1 MIVPDRRRPKMD
13 WLLAIVRI
21 AGVSS
26 PLTAWLVQL
35 QAEIDRAGAKALAE
49 RVRKLEDPISGLHP
63 DVPQLVKAIYSAM
76 TDEDEA
82 HIWFDADFYNQFSK
96 SLAVL
101 EARGLIKGEHTIG
114 HRYYDG
120 LRVID
125 PSFIMYMCAL
135 CESDEQMKALID
147 RVESCERGRW
157 LHGEDIKV
165 ELGLPMPVI
174 RACFEI
180 YESNGYGLC
189 SQEIGPPKYAG
200 RA

>member
-1 MIVPDRRRPKMD
+1 MD
-13 WLLAIVRI
+13 WLFAIARI

-35 QAEIDRAGAKALAE
+35 QAEVDRAGEKALSE
-49 RVRKLEDPISGLHP
+49 RVRKLEDPISGLHR
-63 DVPQLVKAIYSAM
+63 DVPQVAKAIYSQMA
-76 TDEDEA
+76 DEDEA
-82 HIWFDADFYNQFSK
+82 HVWFDADFYEKYSK
-96 SLAVL
+96 PLAVL
-101 EARGLIKGEHTIG
+101 EARGLIKGEHTIV

-135 CESDEQMKALID
+135 CKSDEQMKALID

-157 LHGEDIKV
+157 LHGENIKTDL
-165 ELGLPMPVI
+165 ELPMPVI
-174 RACFEI
+174 RACFDI

-189 SQEIGPPKYAG
+189 SQEIGPPKYVGKA
-200 RA
+200 